1 MCQVY
6 CLTWY
11 HLFPIFPGMARP
23 RTNIERKQTGIRL
36 QPRIYRS
43 IQHYAIDAEQ
53 SVSEVMEQAL
63 EEFLQ
68 RQGVE
73 LPPLEFLPEK

>member
-1 MCQVY
+1 MFDLVT
-6 CLTWY
+6 L
-11 HLFPIFPGMARP
+11 IFYIRGMARP
-23 RTNIERKQTGIRL
+23 RSNIERKQTGIRL
-36 QPRIYRS
+36 QPRIYRA

-53 SVSEVMEQAL
+53 SVSEVMERAL

-73 LPPLEFLPEK
+73 VDPPTPHGDQ

>member
-1 MCQVY
+1 MFD
-6 CLTWY
+6 LIT
-11 HLFPIFPGMARP
+11 LIFYIPSMARP
-23 RTNIERKQTGIRL
+23 RSNIERKQTGIRL
-36 QPRIYRS
+36 QPRIYRA

-53 SVSEVMEQAL
+53 SVSEVMERAL

-73 LPPLEFLPEK
+73 VSPPGPSSDQ